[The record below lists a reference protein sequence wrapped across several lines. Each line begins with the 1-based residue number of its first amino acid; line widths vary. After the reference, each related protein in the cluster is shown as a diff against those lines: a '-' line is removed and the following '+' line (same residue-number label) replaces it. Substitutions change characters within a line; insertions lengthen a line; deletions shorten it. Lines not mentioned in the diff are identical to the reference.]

1 MAKWISKSEYA
12 RLYEL
17 NRSSVT
23 KAVQAGRLPT
33 RGDKV
38 AADVDIRKYRRR
50 EPANDDVALRP
61 KGSASVSA
69 VVPISDDV
77 ASSRR
82 RREVVAASDLPDEDL
97 GIELQ
102 RARID
107 KLNADIAVQ
116 RQKDVRT
123 RQNWRREDLA
133 EFAAAFADCFAPF
146 RGTVVKLRLSLDEL
160 ATLADCWQTCFDSF
174 VKHLEDMELA
184 ADGEDAD
191 TPDG

>member
-1 MAKWISKSEYA
+1 MAKWITKSEYA

-50 EPANDDVALRP
+50 EPANDDLAFR
-61 KGSASVSA
+61 KSAASA
-69 VVPISDDV
+69 VAPISDDS

-146 RGTVVKLRLSLDEL
+146 RGAVVKLRLSLDEL
-160 ATLADCWQTCFDSF
+160 ATLADCWQECFDTF

-184 ADGEDAD
+184 ADGDDAD